1 MSYDGVVT
9 DSVPIPV
16 DRDHGHGPQRGGR
29 RRVIVETSL
38 CRQRDRET
46 LQCQLDLAHVHTDL
60 NVESVYGE
68 GSQDE
73 EQ

>member
-1 MSYDGVVT
+1 MMVSSLTLYPSPWTETMAT
-9 DSVPIPV
+9 DL
-16 DRDHGHGPQRGGR
+16 REGGR